1 MDCYLYESCWQ
12 HFIRF
17 YRQILLTESKNHPYG
32 PKGTFI
38 TQFASA
44 LQGSFRYDPDWL
56 LTTNVLDTSEDAKF
70 VHGFFKSIS
79 DTLTNKAISLLD
91 IPALMAMSEP
101 YVSPLD
107 VSLNRGTSRDQE

>member
-1 MDCYLYESCWQ
+1 M
-12 HFIRF
+12 
-17 YRQILLTESKNHPYG
+17 TESKNHPYG
-32 PKGTFI
+32 PKGTLI

-70 VHGFFKSIS
+70 VHGLFKSIS
-79 DTLTNKAISLLD
+79 DSLTNKAISLLD

-107 VSLNRGTSRDQE
+107 VSLNRDHVTRNINLSFF